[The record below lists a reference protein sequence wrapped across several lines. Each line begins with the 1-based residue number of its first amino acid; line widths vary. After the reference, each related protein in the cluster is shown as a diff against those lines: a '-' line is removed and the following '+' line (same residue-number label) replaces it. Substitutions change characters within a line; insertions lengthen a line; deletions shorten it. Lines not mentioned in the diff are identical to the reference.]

1 MSNIKNLNNKIL
13 QLLSVYLNDYSKIIK
28 KDMIFE
34 LTKEG
39 LDEEYAFKLL
49 LTSVFDLDITQGED
63 KLLYHQYIELMIKRL
78 DVNDYINN
86 PYYQLIKG
94 FNKKIGKCEL
104 KYDYYDPFEGF
115 VFDDFIQYPNGKLL
129 PQIGYFKKKFKYP
142 AVYENNHLWM
152 SITPNE
158 INTMKKDIDD
168 SFGKVLAYGLGL
180 GYFPFMVSLKEN
192 VQSVTIIEKNKEII
206 KLFME
211 NILPQFPNKDKI
223 RIIEDDAFIFAQ
235 NIKNKEYDFIFVD
248 LWHDVSDGLE
258 MYLKMKEYEKFSI
271 DSEFRYWIEKTIK
284 CYL

>member
-1 MSNIKNLNNKIL
+1 MSNIKSLNNRIL
-13 QLLSVYLNDYSKIIK
+13 QLLSIYLNDYSKIIK
-28 KDMIFE
+28 EEMVLE

-49 LTSVFDLDITQGED
+49 LASIFDLDITQGED
-63 KLLYHQYIELMIKRL
+63 KLLYHQYIDLMVKRL
-78 DVNDYINN
+78 DAFEYINN

-94 FNKKIGKCEL
+94 FNKKYKNCEL

-115 VFDDFIQYPNGKLL
+115 VFDDFIKYPNGKLL
-129 PQIGYFKKKFKYP
+129 PQIGYFNKAFKYP
-142 AVYENNHLWM
+142 AVYEANHLWM

-168 SFGKVLAYGLGL
+168 SFGNVLTYGLGL

-192 VQSVTIIEKNKEII
+192 VKSVTIIEKNSQII
-206 KLFME
+206 KLFKE

-223 RIIEDDAFIFAQ
+223 KIINDDAFIFAQ

-258 MYLKMKEYEKFSI
+258 MYLKMKEYEKYSS
-271 DSEFRYWIEKTIK
+271 DSVFRYWIEKTIK

>member
-129 PQIGYFKKKFKYP
+129 PQIGYFNKKFKYP

>member
-86 PYYQLIKG
+86 PYYQLIKR

-129 PQIGYFKKKFKYP
+129 PQIGYFNKKFKYP